1 MIIRILL
8 LSCLAA
14 TGWLVFLRRTRL
26 PFHIVLVFAVLAV
39 AAIAVVF
46 PDITAEAAQLVG
58 VGRGSDLV
66 TYLVEV
72 GTLFVLLHYY
82 TKFIEIERRQTEIVR
97 EVAILRAEVDRFM
110 AAASPAG
117 ATPPTSATNSPDEP
131 AA

>member
-8 LSCLAA
+8 LAGLAA

-26 PFHIVLVFAVLAV
+26 PFHIVIVFALLAV
-39 AAIAVVF
+39 AAIAVIV

-66 TYLVEV
+66 TYMVEV

-82 TKFIEIERRQTEIVR
+82 TKFVELERRMTDIVR
-97 EVAILRAEVDRFM
+97 ELAILRSELERTSS
-110 AAASPAG
+110 ASAV
-117 ATPPTSATNSPDEP
+117 AP
-131 AA
+131 AADPAPGPADASAPPS